1 MHHEETVWQNTKWR
15 EEERKKYK
23 VSKEKYTKQITWSVV
38 EFKIMHVAICAPG
51 LKCVQV
57 CYVSRSDWL
66 TLYCHT
72 PSLAHQANNES
83 IVSRILSIL
92 HRSIVWRRELKMY
105 IFPIVF
111 LPLAVRF
118 YSRCF
123 VWFAGRFFMLLP
135 CVCVFGAWK
144 TLYFFLFASLNVQHF
159 SLTFYTL
166 RFQNVPIQV
175 WAFVAFCSFLISIPC
190 SIGIHE
196 PANGFYVCALA
207 FLSLYM
213 FQASSCYNAC
223 VSAAAAL

>member
-1 MHHEETVWQNTKWR
+1 MHHGETVWQNTKWW

-111 LPLAVRF
+111 FCRLLYDFIVDVLF
-118 YSRCF
+118 DLLDDFLCF
-123 VWFAGRFFMLLP
+123 CRV
-135 CVCVFGAWK
+135 CVCLALGK
-144 TLYFFLFASLNVQHF
+144 LFIF
-159 SLTFYTL
+159 SYLH
-166 RFQNVPIQV
+166 R
-175 WAFVAFCSFLISIPC
+175 
-190 SIGIHE
+190 
-196 PANGFYVCALA
+196 
-207 FLSLYM
+207 
-213 FQASSCYNAC
+213 
-223 VSAAAAL
+223 